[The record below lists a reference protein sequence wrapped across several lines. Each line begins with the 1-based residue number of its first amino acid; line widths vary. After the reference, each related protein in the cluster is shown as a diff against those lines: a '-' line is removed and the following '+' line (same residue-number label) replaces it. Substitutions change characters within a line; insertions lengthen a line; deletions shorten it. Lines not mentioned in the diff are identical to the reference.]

1 MSERVVVAMSG
12 GVDSSVAAA
21 LLKAQGWEVIGITMC
36 FSAVGGFLPVP
47 ALPEQVRRQAG
58 AFGGNLPDST
68 TKKPTCC
75 GIQSIE
81 DARRIAHKLNIKH
94 YVLNMQKYLD
104 EYVIK
109 DFCLEYL
116 KGRTPNPCIRC
127 NQYVKF
133 EVLLKKAFSLGALFL
148 ATGHY
153 SRIKKSKSGYQL
165 HKARDLHKDQSYFLY
180 RLGQPQ
186 LKHLL
191 FPLGEYTKDQTRRKA
206 REFDLAV
213 ADKLES
219 QEICFLPD
227 TDYRKFLI
235 DLPLKIKRWV
245 NKEIKPG
252 PILDREG
259 RILGE
264 HKGIAFYTI
273 GQRQGLGI
281 AAGYP
286 LYIIKIDPKNN
297 AITVG
302 KKEEALG
309 SDFLVKQTHF
319 ISRPIKKKVALKVKI
334 RYNHQE
340 AGATIMPC
348 NDKLK
353 VHFIKPQ
360 FAITPGQS
368 AVFYDKD
375 KVVGG
380 GIIDKVRLL
389 KKS

>member
-1 MSERVVVAMSG
+1 MGKRIVVVAMSG

-36 FSAVGGFLPVP
+36 F
-47 ALPEQVRRQAG
+47 
-58 AFGGNLPDST
+58 NLADSSSRH
-68 TKKPTCC
+68 PNCC
-75 GIQSIE
+75 GLSGID
-81 DARRIAHKLNIKH
+81 DARRIAHKLGIRH

-116 KGRTPNPCIRC
+116 RGRTPNPCIRC
-127 NQYVKF
+127 NQYIKF
-133 EVLLKKAFSLGALFL
+133 GTLLKKAFSLGAAFL

-153 SRIKKSKSGYQL
+153 SRIKKRKSGYQL
-165 HKARDLHKDQSYFLY
+165 HKARDQHKDQSYFLY
-180 RLGQPQ
+180 RLSQVQ

-191 FPLGEYTKDQTRRKA
+191 FPLGEYTKDETRQKA

-227 TDYRKFLI
+227 TDYRKFLK
-235 DLPLKIKRWV
+235 DGAPKIKKWV
-245 NKEIKPG
+245 NREIKPG

-259 RILGE
+259 RVLGE

-302 KKEEALG
+302 KKEETLAR
-309 SDFLVKQTHF
+309 DFLVKQTHF

-340 AGATIMPC
+340 AEAAIMPC
-348 NDKLK
+348 NDKLR

-380 GIIDKVRLL
+380 GIIDKVL
-389 KKS
+389 S